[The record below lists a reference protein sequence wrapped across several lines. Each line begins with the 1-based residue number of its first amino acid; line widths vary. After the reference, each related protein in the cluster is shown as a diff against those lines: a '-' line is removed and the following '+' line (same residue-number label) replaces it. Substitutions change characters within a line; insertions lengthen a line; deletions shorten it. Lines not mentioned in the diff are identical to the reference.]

1 MMLVLWSVHD
11 AKHLICLMHPC
22 STSAHNA
29 CPLYFGLESF
39 RELGQL
45 MLMMLVLR
53 ALLVVMRLV
62 HRTREIGQLMLIA
75 LVSYSFG
82 FENLGD

>member
-1 MMLVLWSVHD
+1 MMLVLWGQND
-11 AKHLICLMHPC
+11 AEHLVCLMCPC

-29 CPLYFGLESF
+29 CPLYFGPESF

-45 MLMMLVLR
+45 MLIM
-53 ALLVVMRLV
+53 
-62 HRTREIGQLMLIA
+62 

-82 FENLGD
+82 FENLGEAADTHDACPHGTRA